1 MHLLLGLLCAPLL
14 ASAPADGG
22 GGGEPAPVQH
32 GPEVSESK
40 HDSSPPLREIPPAT
54 RKPGKRVHPVKRIP
68 RPAPKPKP
76 EDGGAR

>member
-1 MHLLLGLLCAPLL
+1 MHPLVGILCAPLL

-22 GGGEPAPVQH
+22 GWEPAPVQR

-40 HDSSPPLREIPPAT
+40 HDSSPPLREIPAAM

>member
-1 MHLLLGLLCAPLL
+1 M
-14 ASAPADGG
+14 
-22 GGGEPAPVQH
+22 QH